1 MDHRR
6 LRFTMDQRHG
16 RPRELTGAW
25 PPATPG
31 LKVAGEGVEE
41 AAAIMAGIGGETG
54 GGINGSFKRL

>member
-1 MDHRR
+1 
-6 LRFTMDQRHG
+6 MDQRHG
-16 RPRELTGAW
+16 RPRELTRAW

-31 LKVAGEGVEE
+31 LKVAGEGVEEVEE